1 MTTDQK
7 VIKNKLGVLRLAEML
22 GNVSEASGGPRLLD
36 SSSWFLSSSTGS

>member
-22 GNVSEASGGPRLLD
+22 GNVSEACRVMGYSPR
-36 SSSWFLSSSTGS
+36 